1 MAQVAVA
8 MIGPGWSGATEQL
21 RSVADAFD
29 GDATWLVAT
38 PLESEVSFGVIRPLV
53 GGAEPVDHHVAA
65 EALLA
70 EIGEGLLA
78 IDDAHELDDNSIR
91 AVGAFVER
99 GGSVAVAHRPGTG
112 RALGALD
119 DVLERLGEVT
129 RLGPLDEEALAG
141 ALAAYRGAAVDSDA
155 IRELHARSGG
165 LVGLATLLLDDDGTI
180 LDEAG
185 PVAERVEAEL
195 RRAGDRARR
204 VAEVLAM
211 ASGPPDD
218 VICGAAGV
226 AIADLAGIAESLAG
240 AGLSGSES
248 LELIPAVRTAVRRS
262 LNATERRSV
271 NRGLATALIERGGEA
286 IEAAEHLLAAGGS
299 GAEAASVYA
308 SAGDDLRFRD
318 PDEALRWYDEA
329 MTAGAAASDVAAG
342 QAEAAAFAGH
352 RIDVE
357 TMGAGDDL
365 GDRARLIAVRAAESA
380 RDGRLDRA
388 QELYRQ
394 VSGHPVLSSDATTAL
409 AATALLGLGRIDDA
423 RAASAAP
430 ADPLDTRADLASFL
444 GRAVV
449 GHSTEPRAS
458 APLFVEA
465 AEALERVDL
474 DVVLPESP
482 HAVAALCLSLAGDLP
497 AAETLLQ
504 RASVATPAGPAFDA
518 RHRLLTAW
526 VHVRT
531 ARYDLPARELA
542 AIDPDGLDERDR
554 LLHAAIRAGLARRS
568 GDVPALRA
576 AWSDAEPVLLR
587 GAGDLFHIEPLAEL
601 ILASTRLRHRERAQP
616 VVDALTEAV
625 DRVGDARAWT
635 VPAGWLDVQIAVEDE
650 DAHEA
655 RTATESLAAIE
666 AATEAQAA
674 IQAAAGTW
682 CRLLEDDIDPDG
694 VVDVAGGLAAA
705 HLPWE
710 ASRLAGQ
717 AAVRVH
723 DSAAARRLLEQ
734 ARGFHHDPESPTGQV
749 ATDAGLTSRE
759 IDVGRYVLDGLTYRE
774 IGAQLYISPKTV
786 EHHVAR
792 IRRKVQAGS
801 RAEMLAALRALLA
814 DQGDTETG

>member
-1 MAQVAVA
+1 M
-8 MIGPGWSGATEQL
+8 
-21 RSVADAFD
+21 
-29 GDATWLVAT
+29 
-38 PLESEVSFGVIRPLV
+38 
-53 GGAEPVDHHVAA
+53 
-65 EALLA
+65 
-70 EIGEGLLA
+70 
-78 IDDAHELDDNSIR
+78 
-91 AVGAFVER
+91 
-99 GGSVAVAHRPGTG
+99 AHRPSVDP
-112 RALGALD
+112 AIGALD
-119 DVLERLGEVT
+119 DVFERVGEIV
-129 RLGPLDEEALAG
+129 RLGPVDED
-141 ALAAYRGAAVDSDA
+141 ALAAALAADRGTAMDGDLVV
-155 IRELHARSGG
+155 ELHARSGG
-165 LVGLATLLLDDDGTI
+165 LIGLADLILDDDGNL
-180 LDEAG
+180 LDDNAA
-185 PVAERVEAEL
+185 VAERVENEL
-195 RRAGDRARR
+195 RRAGESTRR
-204 VAEVLAM
+204 VAEVLAL
-211 ASGPPDD
+211 ASRPPDD
-218 VICGAAGV
+218 VICGAAEIDV
-226 AIADLAGIAESLAG
+226 SDLGTIAERLAG
-240 AGLSGSES
+240 AGLTGRES
-248 LELIPAVRTAVRRS
+248 LELIPVVRNAVRRS

-271 NRGLATALIERGGEA
+271 NRRLAGALVARGGEA
-286 IEAAEHLLAAGGS
+286 IEAAEHLLAAGAS
-299 GAEAASVYA
+299 GAEAASVYV

-318 PDEALRWYDEA
+318 PDDALRWYDEA
-329 MTAGAAASDVAAG
+329 IAAGASGAEVAAG
-342 QAEAAAFAGH
+342 RAEAAAFAGH
-352 RIDVE
+352 RVDGE
-357 TMGAGDDL
+357 AMAAGDDP
-365 GDRARLIAVRAAESA
+365 GARARLIAVRAAESA

-388 QELYRQ
+388 HELYGQ
-394 VSGHPVLSSDATTAL
+394 VTDHPLLSADATTAL
-409 AATALLGLGRIDDA
+409 AATALVGLGRIDEA
-423 RAASAAP
+423 RAASGPP
-430 ADPLDTRADLASFL
+430 ADPLDARADLARFL

-504 RASVATPAGPAFDA
+504 RALVATPAGPAFEA
-518 RHRLLTAW
+518 RHRLLAAW
-526 VHVRT
+526 VQLRI
-531 ARYDLPARELA
+531 ARYELPARELA
-542 AIDPDGLDERDR
+542 SIDPDALDSRDR

-616 VVDALTEAV
+616 VVESLAAAV
-625 DRVGDARAWT
+625 DRVGEARAWT
-635 VPAGWLDVQIAVEDE
+635 VPAAWLEVQMAVEDE
-650 DAHEA
+650 APDEA
-655 RTATESLAAIE
+655 RAATESLTAIE

-674 IQAAAGTW
+674 IQAAADTW
-682 CRLLEDDIDPDG
+682 CGVLEDDIDPDQ
-694 VVDVAGGLAAA
+694 VIDVAVGLSEA

-734 ARGFHHDPESPTGQV
+734 ARTFHHDPESPTGRV
-749 ATDAGLTSRE
+749 ATDAGLTARE

-814 DQGDTETG
+814 DQGDAETG